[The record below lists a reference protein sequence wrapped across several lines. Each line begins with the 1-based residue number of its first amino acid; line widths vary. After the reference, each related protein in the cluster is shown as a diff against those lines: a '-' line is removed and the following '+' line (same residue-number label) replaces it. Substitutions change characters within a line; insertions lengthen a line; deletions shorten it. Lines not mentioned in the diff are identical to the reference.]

1 MCFVLSES
9 PAFIVELTVVI
20 FLLLFTFIRFCAADT
35 PIHYWLNLHTII
47 NAFTMPHIFVSI
59 VLGQDW
65 LGLRILRFIWLTQ
78 LVHITRFI
86 RIIYHDAIDLF
97 SVLLNLLILWLT
109 SAVSSTS

>member
-1 MCFVLSES
+1 M
-9 PAFIVELTVVI
+9 ELTLVL
-20 FLLLFTFIRFCAADT
+20 FLLIFTCMYFCAADT
-35 PIHYWLNLHTII
+35 PIYYWLNLHTII
-47 NAFTMPHIFVSI
+47 NAFTLPHIFVSI

-86 RIIYHDAIDLF
+86 CIIYHDAIDLF
-97 SVLLNLLILWLT
+97 SVLLNLLILWLM